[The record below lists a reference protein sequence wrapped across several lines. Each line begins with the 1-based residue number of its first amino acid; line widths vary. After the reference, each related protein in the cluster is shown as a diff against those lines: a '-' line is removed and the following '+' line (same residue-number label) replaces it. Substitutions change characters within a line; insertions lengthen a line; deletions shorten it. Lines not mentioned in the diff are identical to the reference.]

1 MALGLV
7 SLFKYKRCYL
17 FFFFCPFIAE
27 NEMTCKYA
35 LGDTGKFYLGDNFKV
50 VRGINK
56 IESKNFFAF
65 FFFFSENTLI
75 ITIKYL

>member
-1 MALGLV
+1 
-7 SLFKYKRCYL
+7 
-17 FFFFCPFIAE
+17 
-27 NEMTCKYA
+27 MTCKYA